1 MKLVIAE
8 KPSVAS
14 SIADVLG
21 AVKSCKGFREGNG
34 YIVSWCV
41 GHLIEFATPENYNAS
56 LSNWSIDTLPIIPER
71 WKFAVKKQTSE
82 QYKLLK
88 NLLNRDDIEYVI
100 CATDAG
106 REGECIFR
114 YVYML
119 SRCKKPVKRL
129 WISSVEENEILN
141 GFQNLKNDSDYDRLY
156 YAGFA
161 RSKADWLVGM
171 NATRLFSCAYNARLT
186 IGRVQT
192 PTLNLIVKREEEIK
206 NFIPEKYYT
215 VIIDCGNFKAESDK
229 IKDISQAKSIAEST
243 NNTIAFIKSIE
254 KTIKKVNPPKL
265 FNLADLQKAANR
277 LLDYTAQQT
286 LNIAQELYEKKLITY
301 PRTDS
306 NYVNESMSEKLK
318 SLCKLSVDF
327 MKATDYSPN
336 VSPVMN
342 DKEVTD
348 HHALLP
354 TVNISNKKTVESL
367 LSSERK
373 LLQLICSQLIYA
385 TSDVH
390 SYEQTLIT
398 LLCSNVAFKA
408 NGNKIISDGWKA
420 AQSACLEQITEK
432 KQEIKD
438 TIFPSD
444 IAEGLVIENV
454 KSAVSDHKT
463 TPPKHY
469 TDASL
474 ISAMER
480 AGNDDY
486 EDDTV
491 EKKGIGTQATQA
503 GIIEKIIKS
512 EYVKRSGKNLV
523 PTEKGINLIKT
534 VPDEIKSPKLTALW
548 ESKLQAVEKGAFEA
562 SEFMKEIERFATE
575 LVNTYSNPDNLNQDL
590 NFERI
595 NAVIGKCPKC
605 GKDVITTPKAYSC
618 CGGKDG
624 CGFLIWK
631 TIAGKNITEKIA
643 AKLLKD
649 KKTNKLKGF
658 KKKDDTKFDAKLTFD
673 SEYKVKFTFK

>member
-14 SIADVLG
+14 SIAGVLG
-21 AVKSCKGFREGNG
+21 AAKINKGFREGND

-41 GHLIEFATPENYNAS
+41 GHLVELATPENYNAS

-88 NLLNRDDIEYVI
+88 TLLNRDDIEYII

-119 SRCKKPVKRL
+119 SRCRKPVKRL

-141 GFQNLKNDSDYDRLY
+141 GFQNLKNDSEYDRLY

-171 NATRLFSCAYNARLT
+171 NATRLFSCAYKARLT

-192 PTLNLIVKREEEIK
+192 PTLNLIVKREEEIQ

-215 VIIDCGNFKAESDK
+215 VVIDCGSFKAESDK
-229 IKDISQAKSIAEST
+229 INNISQARAIAEST

-254 KTIKKVNPPKL
+254 KTVKKVNPPKL

-327 MKATDYSPN
+327 IKAADYSPN
-336 VSPVMN
+336 VSPIMN
-342 DKEVTD
+342 DKKVTD

-354 TVNISNKKTVESL
+354 TINISDKKNVESL

-398 LLCSNVAFKA
+398 LLCSNVVFKA
-408 NGNKIISDGWKA
+408 KGNKIISDGWKA
-420 AQSACLEQITEK
+420 AQSICLEQITEK
-432 KQEIKD
+432 KQETKD

-444 IAEGLVIENV
+444 TAEGLVIENV

-486 EDDTV
+486 EDETV

-512 EYVKRSGKNLV
+512 EYVKRSGKNLI

-548 ESKLQAVEKGAFEA
+548 ESKLQAVEKGEFEA
-562 SEFMKEIERFATE
+562 SEFMKEIERFTTE
-575 LVNTYSNPDNLNQDL
+575 LVNTYSNPDNLNQHL

-595 NAVIGKCPKC
+595 NSVVGKCPKC

-618 CGGKDG
+618 GGGKDG

-631 TIAGKNITEKIA
+631 TIAGKNITEKTA

-649 KKTNKLKGF
+649 KKTDKLKGF